1 MEQTEAAVAILIS
14 ITMFAALSGIIIAL
28 IIANFKRKKL
38 EIEAYKV
45 ALEKGLPVP
54 QLKIKHSPISTLK
67 TGLVFIAIGVGLFI
81 LIATGNDTDGIGVCS
96 IPILIGLALII
107 SYYIEK
113 KSEKTESRQ
122 LN

>member
-1 MEQTEAAVAILIS
+1 MLETEAVTVTLIS
-14 ITMFAALSGIIIAL
+14 ITFFVTIACVILAL
-28 IIANFKRKKL
+28 IIANFRRKKL
-38 EIEAYKV
+38 EIEAYKI

-54 QLKIKHSPISTLK
+54 QLKIRHSPTSTLK
-67 TGLVFIAIGVGLFI
+67 TGLIFIAVGIGLFI

-113 KSEKTESRQ
+113 KNEKSEKHQIT
-122 LN
+122 